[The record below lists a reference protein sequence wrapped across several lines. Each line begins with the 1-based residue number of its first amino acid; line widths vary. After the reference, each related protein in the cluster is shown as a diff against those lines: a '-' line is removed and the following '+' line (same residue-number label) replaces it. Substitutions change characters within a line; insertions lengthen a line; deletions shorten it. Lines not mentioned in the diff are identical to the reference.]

1 MSVETAMS
9 RVLEAEKEAVAQLAT
24 SERRANEI
32 VSEAREFV
40 RALIRRHEARL
51 SRLHADCALKT
62 SELVALLEKDAAAQD
77 QEPRSGDNGKRL
89 LEQAVAGVAR
99 ELTEKGD
106 AH

>member
-9 RVLEAEKEAVAQLAT
+9 MVLEAEKEAVAQLAA

-40 RALIRRHEARL
+40 RALVRRREARL
-51 SRLHADCALKT
+51 SQLHADCALKT
-62 SELVALLEKDAAAQD
+62 SELVGLLEKDAAAQD
-77 QEPRSGDNGKRL
+77 QEPRPGDNGKRR
-89 LEQAVAGVAR
+89 LEEAVARVAR